1 MASGISRIWM
11 RSGMLLTGV
20 LLVLQLTACGDKEG
34 DQRKAFTDFLQNT
47 VMRSGEHLPSLS
59 ENQKQ
64 TFGNYASDYAIL
76 YGFSQQVNQAVDQGM
91 RPVVDELA
99 AIRVPQD
106 YLTRRDS
113 LRQASG
119 NLSVLT
125 QQIQSAK
132 MQADSSKATLK
143 QPDDLKK
150 VYDSVYA
157 KVVTQPASTLI
168 PLIPLLPQLQA
179 LSQSAVQAGDY
190 LQSQGARVS
199 FNDGGVQFPTQEQA
213 TQYNTLMSNLAS
225 NTQALTQAQNAVQG
239 GLQ

>member
-11 RSGMLLTGV
+11 RTGWLLATALLVFQLTG
-20 LLVLQLTACGDKEG
+20 CGDKEG
-34 DQRKAFTDFLQNT
+34 EQRKAFIDFLQNT

-64 TFGNYASDYAIL
+64 SFGNYAGDYAII
-76 YGFSQQVNQAVDQGM
+76 YGFSQQINKAVDDGM
-91 RPVVDELA
+91 RPVVDELS

-119 NLSVLT
+119 ALSVLT

-132 MQADSSKATLK
+132 MQADTSKAALK

-150 VYDSVYA
+150 VYDNVYG
-157 KVVTQPASTLI
+157 KVVTQPANV
-168 PLIPLLPQLQA
+168 LIPLLPKLQA
-179 LSQSAVQAGDY
+179 LSQDVLQTGDY
-190 LQSQGARVS
+190 LQSQGTRVT
-199 FNDGGVQFPTQEQA
+199 FENNGVQFPTQDQA
-213 TQYNTLMSNLAS
+213 TQYNTLMSNLSTNA
-225 NTQALTQAQNAVQG
+225 QALTQAQNAVQG

>member
-1 MASGISRIWM
+1 MASGLSRIWM
-11 RSGMLLTGV
+11 RTGMLLV
-20 LLVLQLTACGDKEG
+20 SALVVLQLTACGDKES

-47 VMRSGEHLPSLS
+47 AMRSGEHLPSLS

-76 YGFSQQVNQAVDQGM
+76 YGFSQQANQAVEQGM
-91 RPVVDELA
+91 RPVVDELS

-106 YLTRRDS
+106 YLTRRDA

-119 NLSVLT
+119 NLSVLS

-150 VYDSVYA
+150 VYDSLYA
-157 KVVTQPASTLI
+157 KVVTQPAGT
-168 PLIPLLPQLQA
+168 LIPLLPKLQA
-179 LSQSAVQAGDY
+179 LSQAAVQTGDY
-190 LQSQGARVS
+190 LQSQGTRVT
-199 FNDGGVQFPTQEQA
+199 FNDGGVQFPTQDQA
-213 TQYNTLMSNLAS
+213 TQYNTLMSNLSS
-225 NTQALTQAQNAVQG
+225 NAQALTQAQNAVQG
-239 GLQ
+239 GL

>member
-11 RSGMLLTGV
+11 RSGMLMIT
-20 LLVLQLTACGDKEG
+20 LLAVLQLTACGDKEG

-76 YGFSQQVNQAVDQGM
+76 YGFSQQVNQAVEQGM

-106 YLTRRDS
+106 YLTRRDT

-119 NLSVLT
+119 NLGVLT
-125 QQIQSAK
+125 QQIQAAK
-132 MQADSSKATLK
+132 MQADSSHATLK

-150 VYDSVYA
+150 VYDSVFT
-157 KVVTQPASTLI
+157 KVVTQPASTLM
-168 PLIPLLPQLQA
+168 PLLPQLQA
-179 LSQSAVQAGDY
+179 LSQAAVQTGDY
-190 LQSQGARVS
+190 LQSQGTRVT
-199 FNDGGVQFPTQEQA
+199 FNNGGVQFPTQDQA
-213 TQYNTLMSNLAS
+213 TQYNALMTTLSSNA
-225 NTQALTQAQNAVQG
+225 QALTQAQNAVQSG
-239 GLQ
+239 FQ

>member
-11 RSGMLLTGV
+11 RTGLLLATALMVFQLTG
-20 LLVLQLTACGDKEG
+20 CGDKEG
-34 DQRKAFTDFLQNT
+34 EQRKAFIDFLQNT

-64 TFGNYASDYAIL
+64 SFGNYVSDYAII
-76 YGFSQQVNQAVDQGM
+76 YGFSQQINKAVDEGM
-91 RPVVDELA
+91 RPVVDELS

-106 YLTRRDS
+106 YLTRRDA

-119 NLSVLT
+119 ALSVLT

-132 MQADSSKATLK
+132 MQADTSKAALK

-150 VYDSVYA
+150 VYDQAYG
-157 KVVTQPASTLI
+157 KVVTQPANL
-168 PLIPLLPQLQA
+168 LIPLLPKLQT
-179 LSQSAVQAGDY
+179 LSQDVLQTGDY
-190 LQSQGARVS
+190 LQSQGAHVT
-199 FNDGGVQFPTQEQA
+199 FENNGVQFPGQDQV
-213 TQYNTLMSNLAS
+213 TQYNTLMSNLSA
-225 NTQALTQAQNAVQG
+225 NAQALTQAQNAIQG

>member
-1 MASGISRIWM
+1 MASGISRVWT
-11 RSGMLLTGV
+11 RTGMLMIGALV
-20 LLVLQLTACGDKEG
+20 VLQLTACGDKEG
-34 DQRKAFTDFLQNT
+34 DQRKAFSDFLQNT

-76 YGFSQQVNQAVDQGM
+76 YSFSQQANQAVEQGL

-119 NLSVLT
+119 NLSVLS

-143 QPDDLKK
+143 QPDDLKQS
-150 VYDSVYA
+150 YDA
-157 KVVTQPASTLI
+157 AFTKVVTQPAGA
-168 PLIPLLPQLQA
+168 LIPLLPKLQA
-179 LSQSAVQAGDY
+179 LSQAAVQTGDY
-190 LQSQGARVS
+190 LQSQGTRVT
-199 FNDGGVQFPTQEQA
+199 FNDGGVQFPTQDQA
-213 TQYNTLMSNLAS
+213 TQYNTLMSNLSTNA
-225 NTQALTQAQNAVQG
+225 QALTQAQNAVQG